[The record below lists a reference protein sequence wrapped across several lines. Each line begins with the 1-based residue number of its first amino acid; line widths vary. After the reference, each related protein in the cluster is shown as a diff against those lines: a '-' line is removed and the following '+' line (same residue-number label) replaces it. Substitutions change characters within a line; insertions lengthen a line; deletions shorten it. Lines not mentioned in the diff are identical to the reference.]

1 MESKYKMSDT
11 GTLSIYD
18 KNTNSVFGSFEC
30 FGASI
35 ENNSV
40 DKINEQTN
48 TVLPF
53 MHVNEMTLTFS
64 VNEPIPLKQLFTIGS
79 SGMPEAYD
87 IQYNKIVQVKHH
99 KKKRIN
105 KKWIK
110 KYGYKNYILD
120 AKGWKINIYTDG
132 SIQFI
137 K

>member
-11 GTLSIYD
+11 GILTICN
-18 KNTNSVFGSFEC
+18 KNTNKFLGSFEC

-35 ENNSV
+35 ENNAV
-40 DKINEQTN
+40 DKINEQPN

-53 MHVNEMTLTFS
+53 MRVNEMTLTFS
-64 VNEPIPLKQLFTIGS
+64 TAEPIELKLDS
-79 SGMPEAYD
+79 SEIPESYD
-87 IQYNKIVQVKHH
+87 IQYNKVVQVKHH
-99 KKKRIN
+99 RKKRIN

-120 AKGWKINIYTDG
+120 AKGWNIKTYTDG
-132 SIQFI
+132 SVEFI